1 MSQSLSNFY
10 VVFYLVFHRLSWINF
25 HLLFITTGK
34 FKFYCWSLTFIDLVA
49 PKGAVL

>member
-10 VVFYLVFHRLSWINF
+10 VVFRRRKEEEGKKEEKRNV
-25 HLLFITTGK
+25 FITL